1 MAWPPVV
8 VVVMTADEDGAAA
21 VVDDD
26 NPPNIVTWVLDLSR
40 GVDLRQKSD
49 FHRYFT
55 SIFIRINSSRIG

>member
-21 VVDDD
+21 VVDVE
-26 NPPNIVTWVLDLSR
+26 NIVTWMVDLSR

-49 FHRYFT
+49 FHPYFT